1 MTTTMYDSLIEIL
14 SQLGIYQ
21 MLAGFLPE
29 IAIRLMLTFAIAG
42 MVATA
47 ASLILAYLTWL
58 ERKVLSDMQ
67 QRIGPMRTG
76 PHGLLQPIADGIKLL
91 VKEDVHPK
99 TVDRWV
105 FLLAP
110 IVMFVPVVVVLAVIP
125 FGKTL
130 VMADLS
136 VGIIFLLAVSSLPT
150 LGVIMASWAQNN
162 KYAVL
167 AGLRRAAEI
176 ISYEISMVFCAVGVV
191 LLAGTLSLPGIVEA
205 QSPIPFI
212 ILQPLGFV
220 IFFIGLLADLGRI
233 PFDFQESESE
243 LVAGYTTEYSGM
255 KFSFFFLAEYLE
267 LFVAG
272 GILTTLY
279 LGGWNG
285 PFLPS
290 WLWFAIKTFVVVW
303 VVLWLRA
310 TLPRVRID
318 QLLAIGWKW
327 LLPLALLNI
336 VITGGVLAVM

>member
-1 MTTTMYDSLIEIL
+1 MTTTMYDSLVGIL
-14 SQLGIYQ
+14 SQLGVYQ
-21 MLAGFLPE
+21 ILSGFLPE
-29 IAIRLMLTFAIAG
+29 IVIRIMLVLAIAG
-42 MVATA
+42 VVATV

-58 ERKVLSDMQ
+58 ERKVLSDIQ

-99 TVDRWV
+99 TIDKWV

-130 VMADLS
+130 VMTDLS
-136 VGIIFLLAVSSLPT
+136 VGIVFLLAVSSLPT
-150 LGVIMASWAQNN
+150 LGIIMASWAQNN

-176 ISYEISMVFCAVGVV
+176 ISYEISMVLAAIGVV

-205 QSPIPFI
+205 QTGLPYI

-290 WLWFAIKTFVVVW
+290 WLWFAIKTFIVIW
-303 VVLWLRA
+303 VIFWIRA

-318 QLLAIGWKW
+318 QLLDIGWKW